1 VHSIKTAV
9 VVSILLVVGYA
20 VYTTLNNERPASSP
34 SPGGDDWPRAAKVD
48 APEGAGPGAGSPL
61 RRSEKAFA
69 SNVASGVRPPWDL
82 PGSVGGGPSGPP
94 SGPNRTRPTAT
105 PKSDRTSAGNPLAE
119 GPGSARQAPQGVRP
133 EFQKMMEAAQQ
144 MIRDGLAVRVLR
156 ELSPLYG
163 ASDLAAEESRQVT
176 ELLGQ
181 LAGEVIYSRK
191 PYLEQPYV
199 VQPGDTLE
207 RIAQQYQVPWQLLA
221 KINAVQ
227 DPARPAPGSK
237 LKVLR
242 GPFDAIVYPDRL
254 ELVLQV
260 NGLYAGRFPIG
271 IGRDQARL
279 DGSYAVTK
287 KTTRP
292 TYHGPNGAIPP
303 EDPDNPLGKYWIG
316 LNEQI
321 GIHGTN
327 DMRNLRRRDGRG
339 TICLGDRDIE
349 DVYDILSVASESCPG
364 SKVIIRRSVESPAA
378 VAERDAGALGW
389 R

>member
-20 VYTTLNNERPASSP
+20 VYTTLNNERSASSP
-34 SPGGDDWPRAAKVD
+34 SPGGDDWPRAARVD
-48 APEGAGPGAGSPL
+48 APDGAGAAGGSPL

-69 SNVASGVRPPWDL
+69 PNGASGARPPWDL
-82 PGSVGGGPSGPP
+82 PGSVGGGPP
-94 SGPNRTRPTAT
+94 SGPNRTGPTAT

-156 ELSPLYG
+156 ELSVLYG
-163 ASDLAAEESRQVT
+163 ASDLSAEESRQVT

-191 PYLEQPYV
+191 PYLEQPHV

-207 RIAQQYQVPWQLLA
+207 RIAQQYQVPSQLLA
-221 KINAVQ
+221 KINGVQ
-227 DPARPAPGSK
+227 DPNRLAPGSR

-260 NGLYAGRFPIG
+260 QGLYAGRFPIG

-349 DVYDILSVASESCPG
+349 DVYDILSAASESCPG
-364 SKVIIRRSVESPAA
+364 SKVTFRRSGDSPQA
-378 VAERDAGALGW
+378 VAERDAGAPG
-389 R
+389 RR